1 MDRKQTA
8 LERYEKA
15 VEAQKNHIRAN
26 QSIFSTHE
34 QLAYQI
40 IDAENYLRDVIA
52 EEKEGVIGSD
62 FTVIYTPQTQTY
74 ADIDV
79 IDNLIAGGIIPQAR
93 RAEIVKTV
101 ERPAK
106 VFIRPNKD

>member
-8 LERYEKA
+8 LERYENA
-15 VEAQKNHIRAN
+15 VEAQKSHIKAN
-26 QSIFSTHE
+26 EAIFKTHE

-40 IDAENYLRDVIA
+40 IDAENYLRDIIA

-62 FTVIYTPQTQTY
+62 FTVTYTPQTQTY
-74 ADIDV
+74 ADIEV
-79 IDNLIAGGIIPQAR
+79 IDSLIAGGIIPQAK

-106 VFIRPNKD
+106 VSIRPNKA